1 MYKLGSF
8 ILMTGVLLFFVAGFG
23 ILTNLIEIS
32 SRNISLIAAMAL
44 IFVSTGSTV
53 KKKYQEDFFGK
64 K

>member
-53 KKKYQEDFFGK
+53 KKKYQEDFFSK

>member
-23 ILTNLIEIS
+23 ILTNLIETS

-53 KKKYQEDFFGK
+53 KKKYQ
-64 K
+64 